1 MSVRERLP
9 DRRPHQVVK
18 IKHNGFHLTVGVG
31 RYDDGRLGEVFLDTH
46 KGGTAIDT
54 ILKDS
59 AILLSFA
66 LQFGADPSVIRRALS
81 RTGPIGALLDKIE
94 GAADA
99 GGGHDY
105 V

>member
-1 MSVRERLP
+1 MTARERLP
-9 DRRPHQVVK
+9 DRRPHEV
-18 IKHNGFHLTVGVG
+18 IEIEHSGFRLIVGAG
-31 RYDDGRLGEVFLDTH
+31 HYENGRLGEVFLDTH

-81 RTGPIGALLDKIE
+81 RTGPIGVLLDKIE
-94 GAADA
+94 GRTS
-99 GGGHDY
+99 
-105 V
+105 